1 MAKSKKIRS
10 KKILRKNMKM
20 GIKTKAKRKR
30 GGAGD
35 GIINSSEAA
44 KKKASSNVE
53 EAGKVVEQL
62 TSIKEVKDKCFF
74 SNEVTFSSK
83 ITEEFKKYIKNECC
97 EKTEQGGS
105 AGKTGVD
112 AGTVVDN
119 KLNGI
124 QQYLIEVL
132 DSANRFTDIT
142 SVLDFKILTQD
153 PERYQELL
161 EIIDSTL
168 KEYFYGGA
176 DGVQQKYDEQIKKIK
191 NEKLKDLIK
200 TKYEERRKIFIE
212 FCLSE
217 YNKNEDDNLSK
228 ILEKTFKDTSES
240 DYLNN
245 KKKIFDINYTENN
258 FIDYIITL
266 EDKYDALKKEKEEEI
281 QDNPNEL
288 VNALQIL
295 DYLFESNFS
304 IFANTCIKD
313 LFKPSDKKI
322 EIKDTK
328 DSTVPSYNYIIGEI
342 KSIENEETISDP
354 TKKKLKLIDILI
366 EAKKIYLDKKLKIY
380 LENNNKGT
388 SITESYSKYILDLLE
403 DEKFYFGDE
412 VLENLCRVLNIQITE
427 EISDTKQ
434 YDNTHIYKHSII
446 KKHVDD
452 EVKKEAKEKEGYNK
466 EKETQKKL
474 NEKLKDMKDNLSFEL
489 KSYFIKK
496 TDVYDIPDLDL
507 DKELGESEEV
517 FNYIDYTSSS
527 SRNNDDSPDSSII
540 NLSKAINELIVK
552 FQEFDIK
559 RFIDFIDDYDPVA
572 AAQQQVGQEQMK
584 EAESGD
590 LNVFRFFI
598 PVYTGRKVRVF
609 TATKEFPSKLEVQSN
624 DYGSYVSSL
633 KNIMEPYTSNI
644 KDAESN
650 PKCLGVLNY
659 SSTGNVFTRD
669 QFKEDAS
676 SMCYDRKDSNEIIK
690 KLREDSVKNEEALQN
705 KVTGIARPVFYEL
718 GKGVITEEVFFN
730 GDTLAVE
737 VIVALLALQDNREGH
752 RYNLP
757 IFKDK
762 NLEADIKEIDFN
774 LDAPGLRIK
783 LKDLKE
789 LKAARE
795 GGISHLFG
803 FRKVDYMANLAAQA
817 RYPVNYEVD
826 LEQFVYVVQEKHT

>member
-1 MAKSKKIRS
+1 
-10 KKILRKNMKM
+10 MKM

-35 GIINSSEAA
+35 GIINSAKAEKQASNNATEA
-44 KKKASSNVE
+44 KKVL
-53 EAGKVVEQL
+53 EQL
-62 TSIKEVKDKCFF
+62 ESISEIKKKCKYED
-74 SNEVTFSSK
+74 NLTFSSK
-83 ITEEFKKYIKNECC
+83 ITEEFFKFIKDNYYD
-97 EKTEQGGS
+97 TEPSSDTNTEGNVGQN
-105 AGKTGVD
+105 A
-112 AGTVVDN
+112 N
-119 KLNGI
+119 KQTKGISKLDKI

-132 DSANRFTDIT
+132 NSVNRFTDIT

-161 EIIDSTL
+161 EIIDENIKT
-168 KEYFYGGA
+168 YFYGGA
-176 DGVQQKYDEQIKKIK
+176 DGASSEGVQQKYDEQIKKIK

-676 SMCYDRKDSNEIIK
+676 TMCYDRKDSNEIIK

-826 LEQFVYVVQEKHT
+826 LEQFVYVVQEKHK